1 MRNRSAMRPL
11 RMGLLV
17 LTFWSNGAVAAVWPK
32 AKKLEPCTAE
42 SAEAKNCSALD
53 RYLLSVT
60 ADAPRFL
67 AGGSPGSLYSPGG
80 RMNDLGRDFRALFVG
95 DTVTVIVSDRATA
108 VASGTTNSSRTSNV
122 SAGVSAALGPV
133 KATGP
138 LGQLAGVKSDTSIK
152 GSGETT
158 RSMTLSTT
166 VTSIVERVLP
176 NGNLLLRGS
185 KSIAVNSERQVVEVR
200 GVVRPEDLLAGN
212 SILSDRVAMLDI
224 KVNGKGVVG
233 DAVRRP
239 FILYRVLLG
248 LLPF

>member
-1 MRNRSAMRPL
+1 L
-11 RMGLLV
+11 RVILTGLFALAVGAYGV
-17 LTFWSNGAVAAVWPK
+17 LAGILPK
-32 AKKLEPCTAE
+32 GKVEQCTAE
-42 SAEAKNCSALD
+42 SPESKNCSALD
-53 RYLLSVT
+53 RYLLAVA
-60 ADAPRFL
+60 ADAPRFV

-80 RMNDLGRDFRALFVG
+80 RMTDLGRDFRAMFAG

-108 VASGTTNSSRTSNV
+108 VASGSTNSSRASSA
-122 SAGVSAALGPV
+122 SAGISAALGPI
-133 KATGP
+133 KATGR
-138 LGQLAGVKSDTSIK
+138 LGQLAGANSDTSLK

-158 RSMTLSTT
+158 RSMQLSTT
-166 VTSIVERVLP
+166 VTSVVERVLP

-200 GVVRPEDLLAGN
+200 GIVRPEDLQAGN
-212 SILSDRVAMLDI
+212 SIPSDRVAMLDV

-239 FILYRVLLG
+239 FILYRLLMG

>member
-1 MRNRSAMRPL
+1 MASQCWIACV
-11 RMGLLV
+11 LLV
-17 LTFWSNGAVAAVWPK
+17 ANGADAAIWPK
-32 AKKLEPCTAE
+32 GKPEPCTAE
-42 SAEAKNCSALD
+42 TQEAKHCSALD
-53 RYLLSVT
+53 RYLLTVA
-60 ADAPRFL
+60 ADAPRFV
-67 AGGSPGSLYSPGG
+67 AGGSPGSLYAPGG
-80 RMNDLGRDFRALFVG
+80 RMTDLGRDFRALFAG
-95 DTVTVIVSDRATA
+95 DMVTVIVSDRATA
-108 VASGTTNSSRTSNV
+108 VASGTTNSTRASSV
-122 SAGVSAALGPV
+122 SAGVSAALGPI

-138 LGQLAGVKSDTSIK
+138 LGQLAGAKSDSSVK

-158 RSMTLSTT
+158 RSTTLSTT

-200 GVVRPEDLLAGN
+200 GVIRPEDLLAGN
-212 SILSDRVAMLDI
+212 SIPSDRVAMLDI

-239 FILYRVLLG
+239 FILYRILLG

>member
-1 MRNRSAMRPL
+1 MASQCWIACV
-11 RMGLLV
+11 LLV
-17 LTFWSNGAVAAVWPK
+17 ANGADAAIWPK
-32 AKKLEPCTAE
+32 GKPEPCTAE
-42 SAEAKNCSALD
+42 TQEAKHCSALD
-53 RYLLSVT
+53 RYLLTVA
-60 ADAPRFL
+60 ADAPRFV
-67 AGGSPGSLYSPGG
+67 AGGSPGSLYAPGG
-80 RMNDLGRDFRALFVG
+80 RMTDLGRDFRALFAG
-95 DTVTVIVSDRATA
+95 DMVTVIVSDRATA
-108 VASGTTNSSRTSNV
+108 VASGTTNSTRASSV
-122 SAGVSAALGPV
+122 SAGVSAALGPI

-138 LGQLAGVKSDTSIK
+138 LGQLAGAKSDSSVK

-200 GVVRPEDLLAGN
+200 GVIRPEDLLAGN
-212 SILSDRVAMLDI
+212 SIPSDRVAMLDI

-239 FILYRVLLG
+239 FILYRILLG

>member
-1 MRNRSAMRPL
+1 M
-11 RMGLLV
+11 LLWRFPGWILCGILLAIV
-17 LTFWSNGAVAAVWPK
+17 GANGVAAAIWPK
-32 AKKLEPCTAE
+32 AKIEPCTTEAR
-42 SAEAKNCSALD
+42 EAKNCSALD
-53 RYLLSVT
+53 RYLLSVA
-60 ADAPRFL
+60 ADAPRFV
-67 AGGSPGSLYSPGG
+67 AGGSPGSLYTPGG
-80 RMNDLGRDFRALFVG
+80 RMTDLARDFRALFAG

-108 VASGTTNSSRTSNV
+108 VASGTTNSSRASNV
-122 SAGVSAALGPV
+122 SAGVSAALGPI
-133 KATGP
+133 KASGP
-138 LGQLAGVKSDTSIK
+138 LGQLAGAKSDSTVK

-200 GVVRPEDLLAGN
+200 GVIRPEDLLAGN
-212 SILSDRVAMLDI
+212 SIPSDRVAMLDI

-239 FILYRVLLG
+239 FILYRLLLG

>member
-1 MRNRSAMRPL
+1 MKVRSWL
-11 RMGLLV
+11 IVGV
-17 LTFWSNGAVAAVWPK
+17 LAANGVWAAAWPK
-32 AKKLEPCTAE
+32 GKTEPCTAE
-42 SAEAKNCSALD
+42 SPESKSCTALD
-53 RYLLSVT
+53 RYLLT
-60 ADAPRFL
+60 LAADAPRFV

-80 RMNDLGRDFRALFVG
+80 RMTDLARDFRAMFAG

-108 VASGTTNSSRTSNV
+108 VASGTTNSTRASNV
-122 SAGVSAALGPV
+122 SAGVSAALGPI
-133 KATGP
+133 KASGP
-138 LGQLAGVKSDTSIK
+138 LGQLAGAKSDSSVK

-185 KSIAVNSERQVVEVR
+185 KSIVVNSERQVVEVR
-200 GVVRPEDLLAGN
+200 GLVRPEDLLAGN
-212 SILSDRVAMLDI
+212 SIPSDRVAMLDI

-239 FILYRVLLG
+239 FILYRILLG